1 MYKRQ
6 ITDGLHPAIVDR
18 ELFDRVQAIMAGR
31 YIPSKRDG
39 TVKSPL
45 AGLVK
50 CANCG
55 MNLSLIHILPQTA
68 VDGRLRRTAS
78 SKPSIC
84 PGVIFSHRARSCLL
98 YTSAASRAIRSPGW
112 W

>member
-1 MYKRQ
+1 
-6 ITDGLHPAIVDR
+6 
-18 ELFDRVQAIMAGR
+18 MAGR

-55 MNLSLIHILPQTA
+55 MNMQRMVMKRYPYLLCTRPGCCASTKFELVEKRVLDSSRIRWISFPCASPPPVCRIPPPELSLA
-68 VDGRLRRTAS
+68 GRPEGAGRRQPPE
-78 SKPSIC
+78 KPS
-84 PGVIFSHRARSCLL
+84 L
-98 YTSAASRAIRSPGW
+98 
-112 W
+112 